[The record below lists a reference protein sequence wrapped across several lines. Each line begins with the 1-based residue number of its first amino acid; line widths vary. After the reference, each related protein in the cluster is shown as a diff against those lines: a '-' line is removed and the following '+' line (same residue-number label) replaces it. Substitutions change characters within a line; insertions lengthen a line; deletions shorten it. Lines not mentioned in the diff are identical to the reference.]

1 MCEEWS
7 LLRCITVVLDD
18 AESSALQAEA
28 SVIFDVSCAAMQ
40 IAYLE
45 NGQVAEAG
53 SHADLLRKGGR
64 YAELWNQQAS
74 NVKETIEEI
83 G

>member
-1 MCEEWS
+1 MIC
-7 LLRCITVVLDD
+7 
-18 AESSALQAEA
+18 
-28 SVIFDVSCAAMQ
+28 DVSCAALQ

-45 NGQVAEAG
+45 SGRVVEAG
-53 SHADLLRKGGR
+53 SHAELLRKGGR

-74 NVKETIEEI
+74 NVKETIEKM

>member
-1 MCEEWS
+1 M
-7 LLRCITVVLDD
+7 LQCITVVLYD
-18 AESSALQAEA
+18 AEDSASQAEA
-28 SVIFDVSCAAMQ
+28 IFYVSCAVTQ

-45 NGQVAEAG
+45 NGQVVEAG
-53 SHADLLRKGGR
+53 SHAELLRKSGR

-74 NVKETIEEI
+74 NVKETIEEM

>member
-1 MCEEWS
+1 M
-7 LLRCITVVLDD
+7 
-18 AESSALQAEA
+18 
-28 SVIFDVSCAAMQ
+28 IFDVSCAALQ

-45 NGQVAEAG
+45 NGRVVEAG
-53 SHADLLRKGGR
+53 SHAELLRKGGR

-74 NVKETIEEI
+74 NVKETIEKM